1 MNSEPNLP
9 IDKYLPSIAS
19 VEFQSPSA
27 SIIKII
33 AEKNNL
39 IEKYKSAIDIQN
51 EKHQAQIEEYT
62 EKLSKASKEIILLK
76 SKLSSIQT
84 SDIVELVNYYENE
97 IANILSSS
105 EHILSQY
112 KSKISFLANQNNS
125 SKQTDKL
132 RKVIETLMKENE
144 ELKEKNDSLWKINR
158 MNEAYKSLAK
168 QYGNKV
174 IENKK
179 NIENFQKEQI
189 SQLNNLTIE
198 NKRLKDEKEED
209 KKIINNLMN
218 TIEYLKTKY
227 QDTSATVT
235 NVTNTKKQLKP
246 TNINNINNSLII
258 LNKANS
264 SLSLLSSS
272 SLSNTTR
279 KMMLNYAD
287 NQAMIEL
294 DNLKLDK
301 YLNSC
306 KMIIREKV
314 STITSILQNIVN
326 KINKENSIYKKIV
339 QKNINEI
346 EDNLIIISK
355 ETATLIKRA
364 NSAFNSSR
372 LSKNLLRDIVNDSNN
387 VNTSDN
393 KKVCI
398 DDNVVDLVKQ
408 FLNTFN

>member
-112 KSKISFLANQNNS
+112 KSKISFLVNQNNS

-306 KMIIREKV
+306 KMIIGEKV
-314 STITSILQNIVN
+314 STITSILQNIVS

>member
-9 IDKYLPSIAS
+9 IDKYLPSISS
-19 VEFQSPSA
+19 VELQSPSV

-39 IEKYKSAIDIQN
+39 IEKYKSAIEIQN
-51 EKHQAQIEEYT
+51 EKHQAQIDEYT

-84 SDIVELVNYYENE
+84 SDIVELVNYYETE
-97 IANILSSS
+97 ISNILSSS

-235 NVTNTKKQLKP
+235 NVTNNKKQLKP

-306 KMIIREKV
+306 KMIIGEKV
-314 STITSILQNIVN
+314 STITSILQNIVS

-387 VNTSDN
+387 IHTSEN

>member
-112 KSKISFLANQNNS
+112 KSKISFLTNQNNS
-125 SKQTDKL
+125 NKQTDKL

-306 KMIIREKV
+306 KMIIGEKV

>member
-198 NKRLKDEKEED
+198 NKRLKDEKDED

-306 KMIIREKV
+306 KMIIGEKV

>member
-218 TIEYLKTKY
+218 TIGYLKTKY

-306 KMIIREKV
+306 KMIIGEKV

-387 VNTSDN
+387 MHTSEN

>member
-51 EKHQAQIEEYT
+51 EKHQAQIEEYA

-198 NKRLKDEKEED
+198 NKRRKDEKEED

-294 DNLKLDK
+294 DNLKKLNMDERYLLYRINKAVCQILNDK
-301 YLNSC
+301 KISRKHNNLS
-306 KMIIREKV
+306 
-314 STITSILQNIVN
+314 NIVCL
-326 KINKENSIYKKIV
+326 E
-339 QKNINEI
+339 
-346 EDNLIIISK
+346 
-355 ETATLIKRA
+355 
-364 NSAFNSSR
+364 
-372 LSKNLLRDIVNDSNN
+372 
-387 VNTSDN
+387 
-393 KKVCI
+393 
-398 DDNVVDLVKQ
+398 
-408 FLNTFN
+408 

>member
-51 EKHQAQIEEYT
+51 EKHQAQIEEYA

-198 NKRLKDEKEED
+198 NKRLKDEKED
-209 KKIINNLMN
+209 
-218 TIEYLKTKY
+218 
-227 QDTSATVT
+227 
-235 NVTNTKKQLKP
+235 
-246 TNINNINNSLII
+246 
-258 LNKANS
+258 
-264 SLSLLSSS
+264 
-272 SLSNTTR
+272 
-279 KMMLNYAD
+279 
-287 NQAMIEL
+287 
-294 DNLKLDK
+294 
-301 YLNSC
+301 
-306 KMIIREKV
+306 
-314 STITSILQNIVN
+314 ST
-326 KINKENSIYKKIV
+326 E
-339 QKNINEI
+339 E
-346 EDNLIIISK
+346 
-355 ETATLIKRA
+355 
-364 NSAFNSSR
+364 
-372 LSKNLLRDIVNDSNN
+372 
-387 VNTSDN
+387 
-393 KKVCI
+393 
-398 DDNVVDLVKQ
+398 
-408 FLNTFN
+408 

>member
-9 IDKYLPSIAS
+9 IDKYLPSISS
-19 VEFQSPSA
+19 VELQSPSV

-39 IEKYKSAIDIQN
+39 IEKYKSAIEIQN
-51 EKHQAQIEEYT
+51 EKHQAQIDEYT

-97 IANILSSS
+97 ISNILSSS

-235 NVTNTKKQLKP
+235 NVTNNKKQLKP

-306 KMIIREKV
+306 KMIIGEKV
-314 STITSILQNIVN
+314 STITSILQNIVS

-387 VNTSDN
+387 MHTSEN

>member
-235 NVTNTKKQLKP
+235 NVTTTKKQLKP

-306 KMIIREKV
+306 KMIIGEKV

>member
-125 SKQTDKL
+125 NKQTDKL

-306 KMIIREKV
+306 KMIIGEKV

>member
-9 IDKYLPSIAS
+9 IDKYLPSISS
-19 VEFQSPSA
+19 VEHQSPSA

-39 IEKYKSAIDIQN
+39 IEKYKSAIEIQN
-51 EKHQAQIEEYT
+51 EKHQAQIDEYT

-84 SDIVELVNYYENE
+84 SDIVELVNYYETE
-97 IANILSSS
+97 ISNILSSS

-189 SQLNNLTIE
+189 SQLNNLTVE

-235 NVTNTKKQLKP
+235 NVTNNKKQLKP

-306 KMIIREKV
+306 KMIIGEKV
-314 STITSILQNIVN
+314 STITSILQNIVS

-387 VNTSDN
+387 MHTSEN

>member
-306 KMIIREKV
+306 KMIIGEKV

-398 DDNVVDLVKQ
+398 DDNVVDLVKH

>member
-9 IDKYLPSIAS
+9 IDKYLPSISS
-19 VEFQSPSA
+19 VELQSPSV

-39 IEKYKSAIDIQN
+39 IEKYKSAIEIQN
-51 EKHQAQIEEYT
+51 EKHQAQIDEYT

-84 SDIVELVNYYENE
+84 SDIVELVNYYETE
-97 IANILSSS
+97 ISNILSSS

-189 SQLNNLTIE
+189 SQLNNLTVE

-235 NVTNTKKQLKP
+235 NVTNNKKQLKP

-306 KMIIREKV
+306 KMIIGEKV
-314 STITSILQNIVN
+314 STITSILQNIVS

-372 LSKNLLRDIVNDSNN
+372 LSKNLLRDIVNDSKNMH
-387 VNTSDN
+387 TSEN

>member
-125 SKQTDKL
+125 NKQTDKL

-306 KMIIREKV
+306 KMIIGEKV
-314 STITSILQNIVN
+314 STIKSILQNIVN

>member
-246 TNINNINNSLII
+246 TNINNINNSFII

-272 SLSNTTR
+272 SLSNTTW

-306 KMIIREKV
+306 KMIIGEKV

-326 KINKENSIYKKIV
+326 KINKKNAIYKKIV

>member
-9 IDKYLPSIAS
+9 IDKYLPSIVS

-306 KMIIREKV
+306 KMIIGEKV

>member
-306 KMIIREKV
+306 KMIIGEKV

>member
-9 IDKYLPSIAS
+9 IDKYLPSISS
-19 VEFQSPSA
+19 VEPQSPSA

-51 EKHQAQIEEYT
+51 EKHQAQINEYT
-62 EKLSKASKEIILLK
+62 EKLSKASQEIILLK

-97 IANILSSS
+97 ITNILSSS
-105 EHILSQY
+105 NNILSQY
-112 KSKISFLANQNNS
+112 KSKLSFLTNMNNK
-125 SKQTDKL
+125 SKQTEKL

-189 SQLNNLTIE
+189 TQLNNLTLE

-209 KKIINNLMN
+209 KKLINNLMN

-227 QDTSATVT
+227 QDTSTTVSNMT
-235 NVTNTKKQLKP
+235 NSKKQIKP

-279 KMMLNYAD
+279 KMMMNYAD

-306 KMIIREKV
+306 KMIIGEKV
-314 STITSILQNIVN
+314 AMITTILQNIVN
-326 KINKENSIYKKIV
+326 KINKDNSIYKKIV
-339 QKNINEI
+339 QKNISEI
-346 EDNLIIISK
+346 ENNLIIISQEAAK
-355 ETATLIKRA
+355 LIKRA

-387 VNTSDN
+387 IHTTEN

>member
-1 MNSEPNLP
+1 M
-9 IDKYLPSIAS
+9 
-19 VEFQSPSA
+19 
-27 SIIKII
+27 
-33 AEKNNL
+33 
-39 IEKYKSAIDIQN
+39 
-51 EKHQAQIEEYT
+51 
-62 EKLSKASKEIILLK
+62 
-76 SKLSSIQT
+76 SSIQT

-306 KMIIREKV
+306 KMIIGEKV

>member
-1 MNSEPNLP
+1 
-9 IDKYLPSIAS
+9 
-19 VEFQSPSA
+19 
-27 SIIKII
+27 
-33 AEKNNL
+33 
-39 IEKYKSAIDIQN
+39 
-51 EKHQAQIEEYT
+51 
-62 EKLSKASKEIILLK
+62 
-76 SKLSSIQT
+76 
-84 SDIVELVNYYENE
+84 
-97 IANILSSS
+97 
-105 EHILSQY
+105 
-112 KSKISFLANQNNS
+112 
-125 SKQTDKL
+125 
-132 RKVIETLMKENE
+132 
-144 ELKEKNDSLWKINR
+144 
-158 MNEAYKSLAK
+158 
-168 QYGNKV
+168 
-174 IENKK
+174 
-179 NIENFQKEQI
+179 
-189 SQLNNLTIE
+189 
-198 NKRLKDEKEED
+198 
-209 KKIINNLMN
+209 MN
-218 TIEYLKTKY
+218 TIEYLNTKY

-306 KMIIREKV
+306 KMIIGEKV

-393 KKVCI
+393 NKVCI

>member
-51 EKHQAQIEEYT
+51 EKHQAQIEEYA

-198 NKRLKDEKEED
+198 NKRLKDENEED

-306 KMIIREKV
+306 KMIIGEKV

>member
-9 IDKYLPSIAS
+9 IDKYLPSISS
-19 VEFQSPSA
+19 VELQSPSV

-39 IEKYKSAIDIQN
+39 IEKYKSAIEIQN
-51 EKHQAQIEEYT
+51 EKHQAQIDEYT

-84 SDIVELVNYYENE
+84 SDIVELVNYYETE
-97 IANILSSS
+97 ISNILSSS

-189 SQLNNLTIE
+189 SQLNNLTVE

-235 NVTNTKKQLKP
+235 NVTNNKKQLKP

-306 KMIIREKV
+306 KMIIGEKV
-314 STITSILQNIVN
+314 STITSILQNIVS

-387 VNTSDN
+387 MHTSEN

>member
-9 IDKYLPSIAS
+9 IDKYLPSISS
-19 VEFQSPSA
+19 VELQSPSV

-39 IEKYKSAIDIQN
+39 IEKYKSAIEIQN
-51 EKHQAQIEEYT
+51 EKHQAQIDEYT

-97 IANILSSS
+97 ISNILSSS

-112 KSKISFLANQNNS
+112 KSKISFLVNQNNS

-189 SQLNNLTIE
+189 SQLNNLTVE

-235 NVTNTKKQLKP
+235 NVTNNKKQLKP

-306 KMIIREKV
+306 KMIIGEKV
-314 STITSILQNIVN
+314 STITSILQNIVS

-387 VNTSDN
+387 MHTSEN

>member
-235 NVTNTKKQLKP
+235 NGTNTKKQLKP
-246 TNINNINNSLII
+246 TNSNNINNSLII

-306 KMIIREKV
+306 KMIIGEKV

>member
-235 NVTNTKKQLKP
+235 NVTNNKKQLKP

-306 KMIIREKV
+306 KMIIGEKV

>member
-51 EKHQAQIEEYT
+51 EKHQAQIEEYA

-306 KMIIREKV
+306 KMIIGEKV

>member
-9 IDKYLPSIAS
+9 IDKYLPSISS
-19 VEFQSPSA
+19 VEHQSPSA

-39 IEKYKSAIDIQN
+39 IEKYKSAIEIQN
-51 EKHQAQIEEYT
+51 EKHQAQIDEYT

-84 SDIVELVNYYENE
+84 SDIVELVNYYESE
-97 IANILSSS
+97 ISNILSSS

-112 KSKISFLANQNNS
+112 KSKISFLVNQNNS

-235 NVTNTKKQLKP
+235 NVTNNKKQLKP

-306 KMIIREKV
+306 KMIIGEKV
-314 STITSILQNIVN
+314 STITSILQNIVS

-387 VNTSDN
+387 MHTSEN

>member
-306 KMIIREKV
+306 KMIIGEKV

-372 LSKNLLRDIVNDSNN
+372 LSKNLLRDIINDSNN